1 MLKLKN
7 IVIKGSVFGTFSL
20 LGLTAWIVI
29 GALNEEAQV
38 AGGSWFE
45 LALGLAVIW
54 GIASNVSEMVVGNSS
69 LHNFVDMVTI
79 AVAIVI
85 VLVVGK
91 FSISFE
97 SVTVAVKSMK
107 WPLLVTAVL
116 ALFIAVST
124 ELIAGLISKKTGD

>member
-1 MLKLKN
+1 MKLKN
-7 IVIKGSVFGTFSL
+7 IVVKGSVFGTFSL

-54 GIASNVSEMVVGNSS
+54 GVAANVSEMVVSNSS
-69 LHNFVDMVTI
+69 LHNFVDMITI
-79 AVAIVI
+79 LFAIIV

-107 WPLLVTAVL
+107 WPLIVTAVL

>member
-107 WPLLVTAVL
+107 WPLVVTAVL